1 MGLKELQ
8 AWRLVKLRHQPGD
21 RREYFEAPA
30 DVWEIFRVL
39 AEERR
44 RREIEPTLSMLR
56 MALLES
62 AANDAERHA
71 QERMRQMH
79 ELIDRLMTWFDDVQ
93 KLAPETAMQLMGMGA
108 TVTKVLEFKDRMTG
122 KSPAHATQRSND
134 HGRPSALAHAV
145 CANISFHIL
154 FPTINI
160 ALCWLLVYFRFAA
173 RGTQAQAAPGW
184 EEAYYFWTKVFALTF
199 ALGVVSGVTMS
210 FQFGTNWPGFM
221 EKAGNIAGPLLGY
234 EVLTAFFPGGHLPGH
249 HAVWPRPRVGP
260 RAPGGHADGGGGHHA
275 VGILDPEPQLV
286 DADAR
291 GLQDH

>member
-1 MGLKELQ
+1 MSFQEHLPPLNRQFVAHFGEMGSRWGINRTVGQIYALIFISQRALNADEIAEALECSRSNVSMGLKELQ
-8 AWRLVKLRHQPGD
+8 AWRLVQLRHQPGD

-62 AANDAERHA
+62 PDNEAERHA

-122 KSPAHATQRSND
+122 KSPARTPIRETKAT
-134 HGRPSALAHAV
+134 
-145 CANISFHIL
+145 
-154 FPTINI
+154 
-160 ALCWLLVYFRFAA
+160 
-173 RGTQAQAAPGW
+173 
-184 EEAYYFWTKVFALTF
+184 
-199 ALGVVSGVTMS
+199 
-210 FQFGTNWPGFM
+210 
-221 EKAGNIAGPLLGY
+221 
-234 EVLTAFFPGGHLPGH
+234 
-249 HAVWPRPRVGP
+249 
-260 RAPGGHADGGGGHHA
+260 
-275 VGILDPEPQLV
+275 
-286 DADAR
+286 
-291 GLQDH
+291 